1 VPQAKHLAL
10 AFAAGML
17 SSGSQGCHYTEKQRL
32 RSLQPYTTIMVVG
45 LASNNGVASSV
56 SFLACDTYPHG
67 STCVYLYGGWRCQQ
81 KQCAGVLPAAVRSN
95 I

>member
-17 SSGSQGCHYTEKQRL
+17 SSGSQGCHYTEKQQL

-45 LASNNGVASSV
+45 LASNNGV
-56 SFLACDTYPHG
+56 LGC
-67 STCVYLYGGWRCQQ
+67 C
-81 KQCAGVLPAAVRSN
+81 
-95 I
+95 